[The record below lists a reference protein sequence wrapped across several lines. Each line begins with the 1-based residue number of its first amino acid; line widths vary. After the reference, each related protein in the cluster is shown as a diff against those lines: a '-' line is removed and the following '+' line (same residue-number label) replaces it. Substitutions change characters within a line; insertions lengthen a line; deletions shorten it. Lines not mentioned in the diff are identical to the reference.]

1 MENNQEESNDYNDL
15 FNQYQHPQM
24 HQDISKNFFPDD
36 SKIKKDNPSTIYKNT
51 NSNFTITSEMSELLE
66 SVGFPYPNLNIDD
79 KDKTD
84 IPEIKIKDEMHFMD
98 ETSISK
104 YISDIGEVNERLFN
118 ICRKCKKGN
127 NNLYYCHLCK
137 RNLCKECKIDCEIK
151 KHPLTNL
158 IDMNNETISK
168 VIWDIS
174 RIIYLQFKKKD
185 KVQSNEKQQEIY
197 KLDISA
203 IDENKS
209 VIQENIENFSQTKDI
224 ELICRIIS
232 QKHQYINYFHYNNI
246 LLCYEYVDKRYAPT
260 AGNNCLKII
269 YDVQS
274 LKKKKI
280 QIFHHEFVENNK
292 DKLTLIINNK
302 SSPLVEIAVANDDD
316 YYVEVILIQKP
327 NCYLENL
334 SKMFCECE
342 RLIGING
349 HLIHDLID
357 CGEVKDI
364 SCMFMNCKIIP
375 TINLYLFKNL
385 FRENKEMNMDNLFYG
400 CEELIKIEGLEIN
413 NESSDD
419 NMFYGC
425 KKYKILDNNTLINNN
440 EVSELNKKSKEE
452 EIIDIVNLLRNKNF
466 KEAFEKAIKSKDY
479 EILCIVID
487 SFVLNPLEEN
497 KETIKFLKDNIK
509 DLLEIIING
518 IKDIII
524 GYSKCKN
531 FITITSFIK
540 IIFVDNEIHDKELSN
555 VIIELYKK
563 RDNLKKF
570 KTIEFEEEELKEIY
584 DFFKN

>member
-1 MENNQEESNDYNDL
+1 
-15 FNQYQHPQM
+15 
-24 HQDISKNFFPDD
+24 
-36 SKIKKDNPSTIYKNT
+36 
-51 NSNFTITSEMSELLE
+51 
-66 SVGFPYPNLNIDD
+66 
-79 KDKTD
+79 
-84 IPEIKIKDEMHFMD
+84 
-98 ETSISK
+98 
-104 YISDIGEVNERLFN
+104 
-118 ICRKCKKGN
+118 
-127 NNLYYCHLCK
+127 
-137 RNLCKECKIDCEIK
+137 
-151 KHPLTNL
+151 
-158 IDMNNETISK
+158 
-168 VIWDIS
+168 
-174 RIIYLQFKKKD
+174 
-185 KVQSNEKQQEIY
+185 
-197 KLDISA
+197 
-203 IDENKS
+203 
-209 VIQENIENFSQTKDI
+209 
-224 ELICRIIS
+224 
-232 QKHQYINYFHYNNI
+232 
-246 LLCYEYVDKRYAPT
+246 
-260 AGNNCLKII
+260 
-269 YDVQS
+269 
-274 LKKKKI
+274 
-280 QIFHHEFVENNK
+280 
-292 DKLTLIINNK
+292 
-302 SSPLVEIAVANDDD
+302 
-316 YYVEVILIQKP
+316 
-327 NCYLENL
+327 
-334 SKMFCECE
+334 
-342 RLIGING
+342 
-349 HLIHDLID
+349 
-357 CGEVKDI
+357 
-364 SCMFMNCKIIP
+364 MNCKIIP

-487 SFVLNPLEEN
+487 SFVLNPLDEN

-584 DFFKN
+584 DFFKNK

>member
-98 ETSISK
+98 ETLIK
-104 YISDIGEVNERLFN
+104 DYISGIGEVNERLFN

-185 KVQSNEKQQEIY
+185 KVQSNEKQPEIY

-280 QIFHHEFVENNK
+280 QIFHPEFVKNNK

-334 SKMFCECE
+334 SKMFCKCE

-413 NESSDD
+413 NGSSDD

-425 KKYKILDNNTLINNN
+425 KKYKILDNNEINISINNN
-440 EVSELNKKSKEE
+440 EKSENNKKEDMK
-452 EIIDIVNLLRNKNF
+452 DLLRKKKF
-466 KEAFEKAIKSKDY
+466 KESFEKAIKTEDFDILYKVIRSYMLSLSKN
-479 EILCIVID
+479 E
-487 SFVLNPLEEN
+487 
-497 KETIKFLKDNIK
+497 
-509 DLLEIIING
+509 LEIINFSKDDLKDLVKIISNG
-518 IKDIII
+518 INDITNGILECDNLIPII
-524 GYSKCKN
+524 K
-531 FITITSFIK
+531 FIK
-540 IIFVDNEIHDKELSN
+540 KIFVEKNDNDKELGN
-555 VIIELYKK
+555 AINNLYNE
-563 RDNLKKF
+563 RDNLETYKIK
-570 KTIEFEEEELKEIY
+570 FEEEELKEIV
-584 DFFKN
+584 DFFKK